1 MGKAEE
7 EMENKHS
14 GLSWINRK
22 PPRVQQLLGAL
33 RRLGDEEIYSLPNS
47 NKVMPQSGMSIGVMP
62 HFIRKKSLTY
72 IEQTQRDR
80 QPGSKRNESDSLP
93 VLKQGK
99 SGRFDLPLSD

>member
-62 HFIRKKSLTY
+62 HFVVAGAPSLDASFY
-72 IEQTQRDR
+72 KEKIF
-80 QPGSKRNESDSLP
+80 N
-93 VLKQGK
+93 VY
-99 SGRFDLPLSD
+99 